1 LANVTRKRATE
12 RLSANGGGRSA
23 GRRPGAVG
31 YIRGGAPE
39 KREEGCAA
47 AGAGLTPGR
56 LICYKLNAAIDIL
69 LG

>member
-1 LANVTRKRATE
+1 MTRKRATE
-12 RLSANGGGRSA
+12 HLSANDGGRSA

-31 YIRGGAPE
+31 YIRGGATD

-47 AGAGLTPGR
+47 AGAGLMPGR
-56 LICYKLNAAIDIL
+56 LICYNLNAAIDIL